1 MTASKDTKHQT
12 CFYCD
17 RTFVTSRSAVGDH
30 FPIPRRHGGT
40 ETVPCCQTCHS
51 LKDRISI
58 GSWNLEMINKVAAD
72 FPKMSCET
80 RLFLAKCMLVLQ
92 DSQPDA

>member
-1 MTASKDTKHQT
+1 
-12 CFYCD
+12 
-17 RTFVTSRSAVGDH
+17 
-30 FPIPRRHGGT
+30 
-40 ETVPCCQTCHS
+40 
-51 LKDRISI
+51 
-58 GSWNLEMINKVAAD
+58 MINKVAAD